1 MRRREERSYRTVA
14 ATATKSSLGEVAI
27 TTMII
32 KIMIMMMMMMMM
44 LVMVMMIIVLVIM
57 IVVCCYKER
66 QGETAAIGDVN
77 RKEEVTIILFQIT
90 IY

>member
-1 MRRREERSYRTVA
+1 MYPPDNPTRPCRPKAGQGLV
-14 ATATKSSLGEVAI
+14 
-27 TTMII
+27 
-32 KIMIMMMMMMMM
+32 IMMMMM
-44 LVMVMMIIVLVIM
+44 VMVMMIVLVIM

-90 IY
+90 IYGWI